1 MAKAP
6 YDRNFVLPGYEDL
19 TAGIVKWPMSVVRL
33 QGKDINRI
41 TDAADHVLSVWR
53 GYTDEDAF
61 IYSETE
67 GVPHNTI
74 TPIARMHGDL
84 YELDL
89 VLRNNI
95 TTEDSPWGVYHPSA
109 DLHHIKKENIGLI
122 EVMGLAVLP
131 ARLKKEMALLEDY
144 ILNKKDIRSNE
155 ILEKHADWVDEWINH
170 YEINEEN
177 IHTIVQDEISKVF
190 VKVLECAGVY
200 KRTEEGQRAFDRFTA
215 SL

>member
-67 GVPHNTI
+67 GF
-74 TPIARMHGDL
+74 
-84 YELDL
+84 
-89 VLRNNI
+89 
-95 TTEDSPWGVYHPSA
+95 
-109 DLHHIKKENIGLI
+109 HII
-122 EVMGLAVLP
+122 
-131 ARLKKEMALLEDY
+131 RLL
-144 ILNKKDIRSNE
+144 
-155 ILEKHADWVDEWINH
+155 
-170 YEINEEN
+170 
-177 IHTIVQDEISKVF
+177 Q
-190 VKVLECAGVY
+190 
-200 KRTEEGQRAFDRFTA
+200 
-215 SL
+215 